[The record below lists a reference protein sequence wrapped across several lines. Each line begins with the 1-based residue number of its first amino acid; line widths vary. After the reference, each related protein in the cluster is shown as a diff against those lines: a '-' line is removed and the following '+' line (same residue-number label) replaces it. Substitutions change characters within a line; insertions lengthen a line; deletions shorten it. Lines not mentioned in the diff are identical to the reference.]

1 MRGQAETLMPILDAM
16 HDKDT
21 QSLTLPAR
29 TLVALSAA
37 HVHHNF
43 KRFILTK
50 GNRGIPPGL
59 SLMFFPNEHGFYVRC
74 FHIHP
79 IILAADAIKD
89 DVLFDYYTVDSNS
102 LLRMFPTPE
111 SWNGV
116 KIIQD
121 SDDGMMLDLTYSYE
135 EENYPE
141 CEFTPQQLLRQLP
154 GFRSN
159 HFWHFSHR
167 ITYHTDE
174 VIDTIGTFD
183 RMPDGSIVRK
193 YLPVSSAIDI
203 SDNELAAWFEKNRVK
218 INPQDPKAEE

>member
-1 MRGQAETLMPILDAM
+1 
-16 HDKDT
+16 
-21 QSLTLPAR
+21 LPAR

-43 KRFILTK
+43 KRFIMTK

-59 SLMFFPNEHGFYVRC
+59 SLMFFPNAHGFFVRC

-89 DVLFDYYTVDSNS
+89 DILFDYYTVDSNS

-111 SWNGV
+111 SWKGL
-116 KIIQD
+116 KIIQN
-121 SDDGMMLDLTYSYE
+121 SDDGMMLDLTYSAE
-135 EENYPE
+135 EEVYPE

-154 GFRSN
+154 GFRAN

-174 VIDTIGTFD
+174 VIDAVGTFD
-183 RMPDGSIVRK
+183 RKPDGSIERK

-203 SDNELAAWFEKNRVK
+203 PDDELAAWFEENRLK
-218 INPQDPKAEE
+218 IGPQDPKTEE